1 MTPDVTP
8 DLAIRRR
15 RLLGVGVRA
24 DLVSSADVAR
34 DVTLVPTA
42 AGVDLATVEGVD
54 NLCQCLA
61 VGLTTLRGS
70 DVFNQRFGFL
80 GLTPLTQ
87 QTSPVLAR
95 EGVRSAVAEFLAS
108 DPRVRRIVEL
118 QVDDPL
124 AAPTG
129 ASRRVL
135 DVHVAFEAVSGDA
148 AVLGAGGLAS
158 GGDWGTVPLDPAG
171 DVQLTG
177 GGATSTTDSSNPGTG
192 GAP

>member
-1 MTPDVTP
+1 MTSEPTP
-8 DLAIRRR
+8 DLALRRR
-15 RLLGVGVRA
+15 RLLGLGVRA
-24 DLVSSADVAR
+24 DLVSPGDLAR
-34 DVTLVPTA
+34 DVALVPSA
-42 AGVDLATVEGVD
+42 GGVDLATVEGID

-95 EGVRSAVAEFLAS
+95 EGVRSAVAEFLGS

-118 QVDDPL
+118 LVDDPL

-129 ASRRVL
+129 AARRSL
-135 DVHVAFEAVSGDA
+135 AVHVAFEAVSGDA
-148 AVLGAGGLAS
+148 AVLGTGGLAS
-158 GGDWGTVPLDPAG
+158 GGDWGSVPLDPSG

-177 GGATSTTDSSNPGTG
+177 GAATPTTDPSDTG
-192 GAP
+192 GAS